1 MRKNILI
8 GVLGMMA
15 VLLSAC
21 STEKEDMTVPVEIIE
36 PITAPADTEPEK
48 QSSVS
53 DESPDTYREIYK
65 QLVAETEGDA
75 IIFSLIYLDND
86 DIPELVVCD
95 RGYEA
100 YSIYTV
106 KDGGAFCMMDAMTTV
121 EMAYFE
127 RSGIVSAFAR
137 WNGGGDEGGY
147 GWYYYQVS
155 TDKTLVDGDL
165 PMLNFTYDA
174 VYDEEGNWT
183 GEGITKYYYMDQEID
198 EAAYQQM
205 MNELGIVEG
214 NEKVLT
220 NNALGKM
227 EMLDQLTDQGG
238 TAGETEKESSEDGA
252 DEAGGQADVVNEAF
266 EETSGSLTDEEKLLN
281 ERMEYY
287 RKSAYYPEII
297 DYWENVREVRDVSN
311 RITPLYES
319 DIRYL
324 TKEDLAFEPPVVI
337 HLAKNEIYARHGYIF
352 KDQDLYNYFMGC
364 IWYTPTTAP
373 EDFSDDVFNEC
384 EKENLK
390 LLDEL
395 DTM

>member
-8 GVLGMMA
+8 GALGIMA
-15 VLLSAC
+15 ILLSAC

-36 PITAPADTEPEK
+36 PITAPADTDENEMTEMPPSGDEKEESAGPEEELELPDAEPEK

-53 DESPDTYREIYK
+53 DESPDTYREIYR
-65 QLVAETEGDA
+65 QLVTETEGDA
-75 IIFSLIYLDND
+75 IIFSLVYLDND
-86 DIPELVVCD
+86 DTPELVVYD

-106 KDGGAFCMMDAMTTV
+106 KDGKAFCMMEAMTTV

-155 TDKTLVDGDL
+155 ADKELVNGDL
-165 PMLNFTYDA
+165 PTLYFTYDA
-174 VYDEEGNWT
+174 TYDEEGNWT
-183 GEGITKYYYMDQEID
+183 GEGVTKYYYMDQEID

-220 NNALGKM
+220 DNALGKV
-227 EMLDQLTDQGG
+227 EILDQF
-238 TAGETEKESSEDGA
+238 
-252 DEAGGQADVVNEAF
+252 F
-266 EETSGSLTDEEKLLN
+266 EETSGSLTEEEKLLN

-287 RKSAYYPEII
+287 RKSAYYPEI
-297 DYWENVREVRDVSN
+297 
-311 RITPLYES
+311 
-319 DIRYL
+319 
-324 TKEDLAFEPPVVI
+324 
-337 HLAKNEIYARHGYIF
+337 
-352 KDQDLYNYFMGC
+352 M
-364 IWYTPTTAP
+364 
-373 EDFSDDVFNEC
+373 
-384 EKENLK
+384 
-390 LLDEL
+390 
-395 DTM
+395 